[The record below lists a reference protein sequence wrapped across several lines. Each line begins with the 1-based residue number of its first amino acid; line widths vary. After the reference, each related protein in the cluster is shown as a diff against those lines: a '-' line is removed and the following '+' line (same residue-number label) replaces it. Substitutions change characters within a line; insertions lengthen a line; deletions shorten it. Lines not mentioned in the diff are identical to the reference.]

1 MSKNLKQRIEDLMG
15 RTESSSVLENCK
27 QAISKFNEYSTLNL
41 PTSVMEK
48 MEDVIAEDF
57 ITNLQDSAALLEFS
71 DIAINNLGVRKSI
84 SELKKVD
91 TSGNLPLR
99 YVLEK
104 IESLNLHPE
113 WLVYEQFISALQ
125 SFDFEPQV
133 LEAIQTVKANAAKYT
148 EDIKIHR
155 AVYEAKQ
162 TRSNYILP
170 TLQKEIDGYL
180 SFRTPSARAALLEK
194 LNKYLFDPTVK
205 KLYNIVVESAQTFEI
220 KASSNDAVITK
231 VYSPVFVANENE
243 FFVVNGRAFRK
254 QPNDVVVPLSEEETH
269 SLPEGFMDLAAF
281 ITQPSVEI
289 SEAQMKIFS
298 RDKKVV
304 ITESVTGDLKVKVN
318 EKEVNSQEFT
328 KIYMNSGIFNQ
339 SEIQVLRAVN
349 SVLENWSSIYEVDY
363 AKTVHS
369 KGNPHRRADV
379 FRCGDR
385 IHLYTTDSVMKESL
399 FLPNCTAHQALN
411 KVMEF
416 VNYDLSLTFQDL
428 MTPEKRELTVLEGI
442 KKDYLSAISYL
453 EEKKSYL
460 ENQPEGVRDH
470 EQVLEMVEAI
480 DEEIS
485 QLKSRYFDNQCKINN
500 ITQVSE
506 GVGANVGDTVEF
518 SKKKQR

>member
-1 MSKNLKQRIEDLMG
+1 MSKNLKQRIEDLMT

-41 PTSVMEK
+41 PHSVMEK

-57 ITNLQDSAALLEFS
+57 ISNLQDNAALLEFS

-84 SELKKVD
+84 SELRKID
-91 TSGNLPLR
+91 TSSNLPLR

-104 IESLNLHPE
+104 MEGLTLHPE
-113 WLVYEQFISALQ
+113 WLVYEQFISSLQ

-133 LEAIQTVKANAAKYT
+133 LEAIQNVKSNASKYA

-162 TRSNYILP
+162 TRSNYIIP

-205 KLYNIVVESAQTFEI
+205 KLYNIVVESAKTFEI
-220 KASSNDAVITK
+220 AATSNDAVITK

-254 QPNDVVVPLSEEETH
+254 QPNDVVVPLSEEETQ
-269 SLPEGFMDLAAF
+269 SLPEGFMELAAF
-281 ITQPSVEI
+281 INQPSVEI

-304 ITESVTGDLKVKVN
+304 ITESVTGDIKVKVN
-318 EKEVNSQEFT
+318 EKEVNSQEFA
-328 KIYMNSGIFNQ
+328 KIYMNSGIFNN

-349 SVLENWSSIYEVDY
+349 SVLENWSSIYEIDY
-363 AKTVHS
+363 VKTIHS
-369 KGNPHRRADV
+369 KANPHRRADV
-379 FRCGDR
+379 FRCGSN
-385 IHLYTTDSVMKESL
+385 IHLYTTDGVMKESL
-399 FLPNCTAHQALN
+399 FLPNCTAHQARN
-411 KVMEF
+411 RVMEF
-416 VNYDLSLTFQDL
+416 VNYDLSLTFQDM
-428 MTPEKRELTVLEGI
+428 MTPEKRELLKLENI
-442 KKDYLSAISYL
+442 RTDYMNAISYL

-460 ENQPEGVRDH
+460 ENQPEGIRNH
-470 EQVLEMVEAI
+470 EQVLETLEAI
-480 DEEIS
+480 GEEIAE
-485 QLKSRYFDNQCKINN
+485 LKSRYFDNQCKINN
-500 ITQVSE
+500 ITKLAE

-518 SKKKQR
+518 SKKKQK